1 MRVVAVDAVHPDPD
15 VLADAAQI
23 LRAGGLVAFP
33 TETVYG
39 LGANALDPDAVARI
53 YAAKGRPAWNPVIMH
68 VASADMAAGFASH
81 WPLSAARLAERCWP
95 GPLTLVVPRAD
106 HVPDIVSAGGDTVA
120 LRVPSHPV
128 ALALIAAAGCPIAAP
143 SANRFTQVSP
153 TTAQHVV
160 ASLGDRVGLVLDGG
174 PSTVGIESTVV
185 DCTGDTVT
193 ILRPGMLGRET
204 LEAALDG
211 LGVAV
216 RHAAPRAV
224 PHAASQALA
233 EASTHADDGTPA
245 APRSPGMADR
255 HYAPRADVW
264 LFAPEQQAEVGT
276 ALIARQEGSADS
288 GPTMAL
294 LRGTVFGPSSGNGPE
309 MMTLTM
315 PQAPDAYARALYA
328 ALHEV
333 DARRAS
339 LVLIEMP
346 PDEPGWE
353 GVRDRLT
360 RASR

>member
-15 VLADAAQI
+15 VLADAASVI
-23 LRAGGLVAFP
+23 RAGGLVAFP

-39 LGANALDPDAVARI
+39 LGANALDRDAVARI

-68 VASADMAAGFASH
+68 VGSASDAQQYAAH
-81 WPLSAARLAERCWP
+81 WPASAARLAERCWP
-95 GPLTLVVPRAD
+95 GPLTLVVPRAA
-106 HVPDIVSAGGDTVA
+106 HVPDIVSAGGETVA
-120 LRVPSHPV
+120 LRVPAHPV

-174 PSTVGIESTVV
+174 PSAVGIESTVV

-193 ILRPGMLGRET
+193 ILRPGMLGRES
-204 LEAALDG
+204 LEEALEG
-211 LGVAV
+211 LDVAV

-224 PHAASQALA
+224 PHGAAQTL
-233 EASTHADDGTPA
+233 EASSNTTSE
-245 APRSPGMADR
+245 APRSPGIADR

-264 LFAPEQQAEVGT
+264 LFAPEQLPEVVAALTTRQADT
-276 ALIARQEGSADS
+276 SAA
-288 GPTMAL
+288 GPVIAL
-294 LRGTVFGPSSGNGPE
+294 LRSAAFGDSSGATGDITVLP
-309 MMTLTM
+309 M
-315 PQAPDAYARALYA
+315 PVKATAYAQALYA

-333 DARRAS
+333 DARGAS

-346 PDEPGWE
+346 PDEPGWD